1 MLLFRSLVRMSDM
14 AAPLCP
20 TDMEAS
26 PPDDGQAPENV
37 QKLTES
43 LERMPVLMQNFST
56 VLRSLYAENAFPENA
71 KYREFLRLVME
82 YDRKD

>member
-26 PPDDGQAPENV
+26 PSPPGDDQVV